1 MQIIGYTK
9 AIDVTAVIDY
19 DAWSDKDYV
28 GRMAIEEFEAC
39 QKARPDAISVVMIDD
54 NPDVGLDL
62 QNPLIEIKGEMLT
75 CDEALKK
82 MTYYLD
88 DDDENYELYKSARK
102 EAKEHIRSLT
112 EG

>member
-1 MQIIGYTK
+1 MQVIGYNK
-9 AIDVTAVIDY
+9 AFDGTVVIDY
-19 DAWSDKDYV
+19 DARSDKDYV
-28 GRMAIEEFEAC
+28 GSMTIEEFEAC